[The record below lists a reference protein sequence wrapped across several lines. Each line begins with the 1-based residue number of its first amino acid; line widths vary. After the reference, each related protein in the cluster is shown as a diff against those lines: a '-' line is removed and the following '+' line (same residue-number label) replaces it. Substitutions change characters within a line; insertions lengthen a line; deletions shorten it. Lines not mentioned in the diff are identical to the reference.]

1 MKVKILGAAAG
12 GGFPQW
18 NCACRNCAS
27 LRAGTFH
34 GKART
39 QAQIAISSDGDSWFL
54 LGASPDLRAQ
64 IEASPELCPRNGL
77 RQSPVAGVVLSS
89 GDVDQ
94 VLGLLL
100 LRELQPLRIYATASI
115 RRILCEDNQM
125 FAMLNRIPGQAIW
138 TDIVLG
144 EQFSLISPGGKS
156 SELRCEAVCL
166 PSRFPA
172 YIQKQRAAQ
181 FAPDEA
187 LLATIIEDRS
197 GHRLAY
203 LPAVPEINDALLEQ
217 LRSIDLLLFDGTF
230 WSDDELLQIQG
241 KGQSA
246 RQMGH
251 TPLSSREGSLRK
263 LSGLVH
269 PRKIYVHINN
279 TNPILDES
287 SPQYQ
292 EVQAAGWEVA
302 EDGWNI
308 RL

>member
-1 MKVKILGAAAG
+1 
-12 GGFPQW
+12 
-18 NCACRNCAS
+18 
-27 LRAGTFH
+27 
-34 GKART
+34 
-39 QAQIAISSDGDSWFL
+39 
-54 LGASPDLRAQ
+54 
-64 IEASPELCPRNGL
+64 
-77 RQSPVAGVVLSS
+77 
-89 GDVDQ
+89 
-94 VLGLLL
+94 
-100 LRELQPLRIYATASI
+100 
-115 RRILCEDNQM
+115 
-125 FAMLNRIPGQAIW
+125 MLNRIPGQAIW

-197 GHRLAY
+197 GRRLAY